1 MISLYPYFWRAGGG
15 RPVRPSQ
22 KRARH
27 GAWCAVPGVFQ
38 FADLSFLHHIPV
50 KWVPYFSICIYSRI
64 FDEGRGLL
72 DD

>member
-15 RPVRPSQ
+15 STVT
-22 KRARH
+22 KT
-27 GAWCAVPGVFQ
+27 CAAQ

>member
-1 MISLYPYFWRAGGG
+1 MIYDIPILA
-15 RPVRPSQ
+15 
-22 KRARH
+22 AR
-27 GAWCAVPGVFQ
+27 VPGGSTVTKNVRRVP

-50 KWVPYFSICIYSRI
+50 KWVPYFSVCICSKI